1 MLGVCC
7 VAAQRYLR
15 GTGEEG
21 EMQSWSFNGM
31 LVLMRGLIYAERTT
45 RIIPQDAK
53 RHTEL
58 GFNLRAVALSPH
70 PVIPISN
77 GHSTVL
83 Q

>member
-1 MLGVCC
+1 MLREPLGS
-7 VAAQRYLR
+7 Y
-15 GTGEEG
+15 
-21 EMQSWSFNGM
+21 
-31 LVLMRGLIYAERTT
+31 
-45 RIIPQDAK
+45 IPRDAK